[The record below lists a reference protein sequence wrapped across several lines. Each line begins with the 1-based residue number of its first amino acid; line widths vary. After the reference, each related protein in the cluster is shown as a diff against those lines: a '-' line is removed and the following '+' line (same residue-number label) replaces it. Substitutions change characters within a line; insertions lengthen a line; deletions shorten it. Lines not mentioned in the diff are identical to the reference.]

1 MAHLDLFRVLFL
13 TNNCIK
19 VYADFQKQI
28 TKNFKRNSITMEK
41 NLYIDASHPDET
53 RIVLKSD
60 SSIEEYEYENKNKV
74 NFKNNIYL
82 GTVSRVEPSL
92 QAAFINFGRLK
103 HGFLAFNDIQ
113 SDYYQIPTEDKD
125 KLREAEE
132 KIREDLKNTN
142 QTDINNPFNGD
153 DDGNGNKTSIENE
166 GDSKINIEEN
176 SDFNQKNI
184 EKKKYREKLGNTYGL
199 KRYKIQEVVKPGQV
213 ILIQVIKEE
222 RGQKGAALTTFISL
236 AGKYMVLM
244 PNTAKG
250 GGISRKI
257 FNSSDRNK
265 IRKILNEIEI
275 PKSMGVIVRTA
286 GANKTKNEIEKDFMN
301 TATTWDQIKTK
312 AVESNAPALI
322 YEEGDIIKR
331 ALRDIY
337 DNETKNVYV
346 DGNEGY
352 QKAKAFMKELV
363 PKNVKFVKKFR
374 GKIPL
379 FHEAGIEKSLNNIF
393 EPTVKLKSGGYLV
406 INPTEALVAIDINS
420 GQSTKATNIEKTALN
435 TNLESAEEIARQL
448 KIRDLSGLIV
458 IDFIDMINFHNRRM
472 VERKMRDS
480 IKKDRARI
488 QVGRISNFGL
498 LEMTRQRLREG
509 SVNWET
515 NLSLESFALK
525 IIKKIEMLA
534 FTNKIKFINAYVPEK
549 VKLYV
554 DVTLK
559 KEIEY
564 FQDKYSFVI
573 TFFSEPTLIIPEYKI
588 LLLNKN
594 KKIVTNIE
602 SINSKGLIDITKVK
616 KTKSESVKKI
626 KKVVKLNK
634 EKKTKSTKKIVKKKK
649 LKSPRTLWVRRKK

>member
-1 MAHLDLFRVLFL
+1 MP
-13 TNNCIK
+13 
-19 VYADFQKQI
+19 
-28 TKNFKRNSITMEK
+28 K

-92 QAAFINFGRLK
+92 QAAFINYGRLK

-125 KLREAEE
+125 KLKVAEE
-132 KIREDLKNTN
+132 KIREDLKNSN
-142 QTDINNPFNGD
+142 PDEINNLESNGGEEGKRNKD
-153 DDGNGNKTSIENE
+153 QDAENNHQQETQNGNGAKEQNTRDN
-166 GDSKINIEEN
+166 
-176 SDFNQKNI
+176 
-184 EKKKYREKLGNTYGL
+184 KYREKLKNTYGL
-199 KRYKIQEVVKPGQV
+199 KRYRIQEVIKPGQV

-257 FNSSDRNK
+257 FNSSDRSK
-265 IRKILNEIEI
+265 VRSILNEIEI

-286 GANKTKNEIEKDFMN
+286 GGSKTKNEIEKDFQN
-301 TATTWDQIKTK
+301 TLSTWEQIKNK
-312 AVESNAPALI
+312 AMESNAPDLI

-337 DNETKNVYV
+337 DNDTKNIYV

-352 QKAKAFMKELV
+352 QKAKIFMKELV
-363 PKNVKFVKKFR
+363 PKDVKFIKKYR
-374 GKIPL
+374 GKTPL
-379 FHEAGIEKSLNNIF
+379 FHDAGIDKELNNIF
-393 EPTVKLKSGGYLV
+393 EPEVKLKSGGYLV

-435 TNLESAEEIARQL
+435 TNLEAAETIARQL

-458 IDFIDMINFHNRRM
+458 IDFIDMVNFYNRRM
-472 VERKMRDS
+472 VEKKMRES
-480 IKKDRARI
+480 IKSDRARI

-509 SVNWET
+509 SIKWET

-525 IIKKIEMLA
+525 IVKKIEMLA
-534 FTNKIKFINAYVPEK
+534 FTNKIKHINAYIPEK
-549 VKLYV
+549 TKIFI

-559 KEIEY
+559 KEIDY
-564 FQDKYSFVI
+564 FQKKYGYKISF
-573 TFFSEPTLIIPEYKI
+573 FGDPELIVPEYKI
-588 LLLNKN
+588 NLLNKS
-594 KKIVTNIE
+594 KKIVEKFEHLNKIE
-602 SINSKGLIDITKVK
+602 KLKVSTDT
-616 KTKSESVKKI
+616 KTKKNTEEKKDS
-626 KKVVKLNK
+626 KTQK
-634 EKKTKSTKKIVKKKK
+634 EKKDTKTKKTTI
-649 LKSPRTLWVRRKK
+649 KSKSKIARTLWVRKKKAIK